1 MSKKEYNWNIG
12 EQPPLIKPH
21 SIAKQK
27 VYTQYIEQYIRTLN
41 SNPLIPNFKIV
52 IVDAFAGGG
61 EYLTADG
68 NRHNGSPVKVIESV
82 KKIEKEVNSK
92 RKNKFT
98 IQQKY
103 FFLEKKKS
111 NFEYLKH
118 HLTEL
123 EYDKYFDSEIVLK
136 QGKFEDNYK
145 DIITQIHQEFNKN
158 VRVIFILDQYGYTDA
173 PFSIIRDIFNLLPKA
188 EIILTMA
195 VDHLIDYICDPKEAV
210 ESHPDLFGNQKKD
223 KIQSGIKFQRTLK
236 EKLGLDLRELN
247 DIKKNDPA
255 WRAIIENILIKKLQL
270 FSGAEFYTPFFLSE
284 ENKHRDMWLVHLSN
298 HQQARNVMTKVHWS
312 VANSKT
318 TKMNHYGVLGFRGM
332 TENSSQLLDGLEDF
346 SFNLEAEKKMKTRN
360 MEEILQALHNK
371 PSTFNDFYGEFA
383 NNTPAHKEHFREYM
397 QELLQLK
404 ELSVSGKNHEKR
416 RLDVKDDDIIKIPP
430 QKNLFLLKKP

>member
-1 MSKKEYNWNIG
+1 MSSKKYNWRIG
-12 EQPPLIKPH
+12 EQPPLIEPH

-27 VYTQYIEQYIRTLN
+27 VYTEYIEQYIRTLN

-68 NRHNGSPVKVIESV
+68 SEHNGSPIKVIESV
-82 KKIEKEVNSK
+82 KKIEEDINSK
-92 RKNKFT
+92 RINEFT

-103 FFLEKKKS
+103 FFLENKKS

-123 EYDKYFDSEIVLK
+123 EYDKFFDSEIILK

-145 DIITQIHQEFNKN
+145 GIIEQIHKEFGKN
-158 VRVIFILDQYGYTDA
+158 VRVIFILDQYGYTNA
-173 PFSIIRDIFNLLPKA
+173 PFSIIRDIFDSLPQT

-210 ESHPDLFGNQKKD
+210 ASHPDLFGNQKQK
-223 KIQSGIKFQRTLK
+223 KIQSGIQFQKTLK
-236 EKLGLDLRELN
+236 EKLGLDLAELN
-247 DIKKNDPA
+247 KIKKEDIA
-255 WRAIIENILIKKLQL
+255 WRAIIENKLINQL
-270 FSGAEFYTPFFLSE
+270 LVSSGAKFYTPFFLSE

-312 VANSKT
+312 VANHEK

-332 TENSSQLLDGLEDF
+332 DDSNDNFFDNIEDF
-346 SFNLEAEKKMKTRN
+346 PFNSEAEKKMKTRN
-360 MEEILQALHNK
+360 MEEILPALHNK
-371 PSTFNDFYGEFA
+371 PSTFNNFYGKIA

-397 QELLQLK
+397 QELLQYK
-404 ELSVSGKNHEKR
+404 ELSITGKNGEQR
-416 RLDVKDDDIIKIPP
+416 SSNVKDDDIIEIPP
-430 QKNLFLLKKP
+430 QRNLFLFTKK